1 MSALPSQLHL
11 NVFITGAGHHEASW
25 RLPGTAPERVDDVH
39 YFREIAQTAER
50 GKFDS
55 IFFADVPA
63 VGRHYDRVAQSSFEP
78 LTLLSALALVTE
90 RIGLIGTVSTTYT
103 EPYNLA
109 RQFASLDHI
118 SRGRAGWN
126 IVTSWS
132 SAAAYNFGVDGRP
145 GHSDRYTRAAEF
157 LDVATALWD
166 SWEDDAVVLDRDAGV
181 YADASRVHRIDHAG
195 THFRVRGPLDAAR
208 SPQGRPVLVQAGSSA
223 DGRAFA
229 ARYAE
234 GIFTAQV
241 DLDDA
246 RVFYRDVKRQAAEFG
261 RDPEAVKILPG
272 LSPIVASTEAEAR
285 RIEQDLADLSI
296 PEVGLAHLS
305 ARFDDVD
312 LSGFP
317 LDGPVPLHALPRP
330 EDVQGAQ
337 SRSRIIF
344 DLVERKPGLTLRE
357 LLHRLAGARGHGTVV
372 GTPEHVADRIVAW
385 FEAGAADGFNIMPPY
400 LPGSFEVFVD
410 EVVPIL
416 QRRVVFRTE
425 YEGTTLRDHYGL
437 SRPAGLFSQVPAS

>member
-1 MSALPSQLHL
+1 M
-11 NVFITGAGHHEASW
+11 FITGAGHHEASW

-181 YADASRVHRIDHAG
+181 YADASRVHRIDTRARTSGCADRSTRHAPHKADPCSSRPDRPP
-195 THFRVRGPLDAAR
+195 TVAR
-208 SPQGRPVLVQAGSSA
+208 SPRVTPRRSSLRRSTSTMRACSTATSSGRPPSS
-223 DGRAFA
+223 
-229 ARYAE
+229 
-234 GIFTAQV
+234 
-241 DLDDA
+241 DA
-246 RVFYRDVKRQAAEFG
+246 
-261 RDPEAVKILPG
+261 
-272 LSPIVASTEAEAR
+272 
-285 RIEQDLADLSI
+285 I
-296 PEVGLAHLS
+296 P
-305 ARFDDVD
+305 
-312 LSGFP
+312 
-317 LDGPVPLHALPRP
+317 
-330 EDVQGAQ
+330 
-337 SRSRIIF
+337 
-344 DLVERKPGLTLRE
+344 
-357 LLHRLAGARGHGTVV
+357 RL
-372 GTPEHVADRIVAW
+372 
-385 FEAGAADGFNIMPPY
+385 
-400 LPGSFEVFVD
+400 
-410 EVVPIL
+410 
-416 QRRVVFRTE
+416 
-425 YEGTTLRDHYGL
+425 
-437 SRPAGLFSQVPAS
+437 